1 MERAAQGGDGVT
13 VLGGVTVALRDAG
26 SRHGGD
32 GLKLDYVIM
41 EAFSSLNDSIASNFG
56 LILSSIIEA
65 TK

>member
-1 MERAAQGGDGVT
+1 M
-13 VLGGVTVALRDAG
+13 ALRDAG

-32 GLKLDYVIM
+32 GLKLDYMIM

-56 LILSSIIEA
+56 LILSSIIEV